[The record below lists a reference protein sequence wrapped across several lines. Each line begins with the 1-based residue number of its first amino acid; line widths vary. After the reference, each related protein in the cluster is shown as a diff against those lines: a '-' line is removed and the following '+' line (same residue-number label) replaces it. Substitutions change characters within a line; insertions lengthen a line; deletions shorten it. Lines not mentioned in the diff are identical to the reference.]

1 MLVIKIHKKA
11 ILERKCIKYLGVII
25 DSTLSWKEHL
35 SKKLSRTIGI
45 MYKLRPFVNVQIMK
59 NIYYALFYSHV
70 IYGIQV
76 WGTACDTH
84 IKAVQILQNRVVRL
98 ITYNDNFP
106 LIPGPRPA
114 SNPIFYKLELLKI
127 QELFIIMI
135 CIFIYKC
142 LNTSLLLLFE
152 GWFNYSSIHEYKTR
166 SNYNIKSEVS
176 TNR

>member
-1 MLVIKIHKKA
+1 M
-11 ILERKCIKYLGVII
+11 GVII

-35 SKKLSRTIGI
+35 NNLSKQLSRTIGI
-45 MYKLRPFVNVQIMK
+45 MYKLSPFVNVQIMK

-70 IYGIQV
+70 IYDIQV
-76 WGTACDTH
+76 WGNACVTH

-106 LIPGPRPA
+106 LIPGHLPA

-127 QELFIIMI
+127 KDLFILMI

-142 LNTSLLLLFE
+142 LNTSLLPLYIQML
-152 GWFNYSSIHEYKTR
+152 EYVIITPL
-166 SNYNIKSEVS
+166 Y
-176 TNR
+176 TNA